1 MKFKINKEILNEK
14 LNIVG
19 KAIST
24 KNIIPVLSGIKIDLT
39 NEGLFLTASNDD
51 IAIQTF
57 ISKDNIKDINEIG
70 SIIVPGR
77 YFLEI
82 IRKLEDDIL
91 NIETDG
97 LKIIISTKRGEY
109 SLNGMNSKDFPNIK
123 MDVGENP
130 IILEQNILK
139 TIIAQTSFA
148 VSTQES
154 RPILTGINVEI
165 DKDVLT
171 FVATDSYR
179 LSKKIIH
186 LDNIRKEKINI
197 VIPGKNLIELSK
209 LINDDN
215 AIELHIFQNS
225 ILFKTDEMLF
235 QSRLLNG
242 TYPDTSK
249 LIPNEFELTLSVNL
263 IELMNTI
270 DRVSLLTNEKEKNLV
285 KMNVVENNIIL
296 SSNSQEIGKMEET
309 MDIEKDKDIDMQIA
323 YSSKYMM
330 EALRSLRCEIVEI
343 KLKNKSKDP
352 EVDIVEIKLS
362 SEIKPII
369 IKSHNDDNLIQLVLP
384 IKTF

>member
-179 LSKKIIH
+179 L
-186 LDNIRKEKINI
+186 
-197 VIPGKNLIELSK
+197 
-209 LINDDN
+209 
-215 AIELHIFQNS
+215 
-225 ILFKTDEMLF
+225 
-235 QSRLLNG
+235 
-242 TYPDTSK
+242 
-249 LIPNEFELTLSVNL
+249 
-263 IELMNTI
+263 
-270 DRVSLLTNEKEKNLV
+270 
-285 KMNVVENNIIL
+285 
-296 SSNSQEIGKMEET
+296 
-309 MDIEKDKDIDMQIA
+309 
-323 YSSKYMM
+323 
-330 EALRSLRCEIVEI
+330 
-343 KLKNKSKDP
+343 
-352 EVDIVEIKLS
+352 
-362 SEIKPII
+362 
-369 IKSHNDDNLIQLVLP
+369 
-384 IKTF
+384 